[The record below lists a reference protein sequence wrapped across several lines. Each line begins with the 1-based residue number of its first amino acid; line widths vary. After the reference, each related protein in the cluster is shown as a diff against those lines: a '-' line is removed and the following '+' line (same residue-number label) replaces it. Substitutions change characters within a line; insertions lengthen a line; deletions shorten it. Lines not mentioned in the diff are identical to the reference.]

1 MKKRR
6 VMRMSTETRIFT
18 RAEFTEDG
26 KNRLSKVIKFGNGKK
41 VEIPINRDGSVRWF
55 DDLKLIRK

>member
-1 MKKRR
+1 
-6 VMRMSTETRIFT
+6 MRLGSETRIFT
-18 RAEFTEDG
+18 RSELTSER